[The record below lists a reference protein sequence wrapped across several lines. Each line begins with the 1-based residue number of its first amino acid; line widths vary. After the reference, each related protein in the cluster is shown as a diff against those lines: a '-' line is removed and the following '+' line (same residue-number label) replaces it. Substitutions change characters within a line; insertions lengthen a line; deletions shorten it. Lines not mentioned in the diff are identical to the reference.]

1 MKNLKTKSLIAGFV
15 FVLAFALAGTPD
27 APVTSIVPTVGGVAS
42 AYAPPC
48 NAELLAMQTAWANY
62 QRGDGNWAYLIYLSA
77 VWDYYGCL
85 YG

>member
-15 FVLAFALAGTPD
+15 FALAFALAGTPN

-48 NAELLAMQTAWANY
+48 TAELLAMQTAWAYY
-62 QRGDGNWAYLIYLSA
+62 QEDKGPRAYGRYIVA